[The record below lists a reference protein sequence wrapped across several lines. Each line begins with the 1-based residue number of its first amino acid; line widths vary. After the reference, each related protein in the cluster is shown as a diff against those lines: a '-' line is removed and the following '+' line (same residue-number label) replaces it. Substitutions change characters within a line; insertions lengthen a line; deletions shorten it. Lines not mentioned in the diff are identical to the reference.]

1 MYFISFRLQQVKR
14 HIILQLIL
22 HLKQR
27 NGSDVSSYYL
37 LIWLYCIIC
46 YHCYTCVQE
55 FYVLHHLLPL
65 LHLCTRVLYLPEEWL
80 MLLLFL
86 ILYCQPLLFNI
97 LYSIIYIYYLS
108 VLQKVFKRQATS
120 FLLDH
125 IDTKAVLKGTLHKV
139 VLHCL

>member
-1 MYFISFRLQQVKR
+1 MKLDCQYMSYLKNWFVFYLFQITTSKKTYYFTADTPFETEKWIRCKF
-14 HIILQLIL
+14 
-22 HLKQR
+22 
-27 NGSDVSSYYL
+27 L
-37 LIWLYCIIC
+37 LPFDM
-46 YHCYTCVQE
+46 V
-55 FYVLHHLLPL
+55 VLHHLLPL